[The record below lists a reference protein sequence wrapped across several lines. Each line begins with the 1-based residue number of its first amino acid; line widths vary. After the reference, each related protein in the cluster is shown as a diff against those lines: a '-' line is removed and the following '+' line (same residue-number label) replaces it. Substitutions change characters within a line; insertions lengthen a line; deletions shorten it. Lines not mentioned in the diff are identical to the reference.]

1 MYSILLIIWYIVNYD
16 YIYRCYVMKHKIL
29 RQKLHD
35 DTLQCNYYRL
45 TESSNEPALT
55 RIKKQ
60 MFTLMSISRYITLN
74 KKLPPKIFQQ
84 FINIENCQDPVS
96 SSATVTTMSN
106 SHNTGIK
113 TWWCSCDL
121 NTFQTVALWDVTQC
135 SPVCRYLY
143 LEKHAASTF
152 QSTLKMEATGSSR
165 SFVHSYI
172 STWQHSIIS
181 WKTVILNSLPTHI

>member
-1 MYSILLIIWYIVNYD
+1 MVNYD
-16 YIYRCYVMKHKIL
+16 YIYRCYIMKHKIL
-29 RQKLHD
+29 RQKVHD
-35 DTLQCNYYRL
+35 DTLQWYYYRL
-45 TESSNEPALT
+45 TESRNEPALT

-60 MFTLMSISRYITLN
+60 MFTLMSISHYITLN

-84 FINIENCQDPVS
+84 FINIKNCQDPVS

-106 SHNTGIK
+106 SHNIGIK
-113 TWWCSCDL
+113 LVLKHGGAHVTS
-121 NTFQTVALWDVTQC
+121 TVALWNVAQC
-135 SPVCRYLY
+135 SPVCKYLC

-165 SFVHSYI
+165 SFVHSYVC
-172 STWQHSIIS
+172 TRQHSIIS